1 VTVHR
6 WGDVWL
12 ADLNPVAGNE
22 QGGRRPCLVV
32 SVDAYNRLPIH
43 MAIVVPLTSRDR
55 GLAHQPPIARAP
67 SGLDE
72 RSFARP
78 EDLRTISADRL
89 VRRLGQATTDEI
101 VAVAAVLR
109 TFLDL

>member
-1 VTVHR
+1 VTIHR

-12 ADLNPVAGNE
+12 ADLNPVAGHE
-22 QGGRRPCLVV
+22 QGGRRACLVV
-32 SVDAYNRLPIH
+32 SEDAYNRLPIH

-55 GLAHQPPIARAP
+55 GLAHQPCIAQAA

-78 EDLRTISADRL
+78 EDVRAISADRL
-89 VRRLGQATTDEI
+89 VRRLGQATTDEMA
-101 VAVAAVLR
+101 AVAAVLR

>member
-1 VTVHR
+1 MTVHR

-12 ADLNPVAGNE
+12 ADLNPVAGHE

-32 SVDAYNRLPIH
+32 SVDAYNRQPIR
-43 MAIVVPLTSRDR
+43 MAIVVPLTRRDR
-55 GLAHQPPIARAP
+55 SLAHQPPIAQAA
-67 SGLDE
+67 SGLGE

-78 EDLRTISADRL
+78 EDVRAISAERL
-89 VRRLGQATTDEI
+89 VRRLGQATADEMA
-101 VAVAAVLR
+101 AVAAVLR